1 MFLLGYAGT
10 YTQITLVLILTL
22 AIFGLYIF
30 LCAGYVWHIF
40 NDNNQK
46 AERFIAYAGYYAI
59 FAMISLFLIFSF
71 GFKNSIVGL
80 DKKYYGLFAAFG
92 GFLVLPPMIIA
103 DYKQIKWIKAL
114 TIDEQ
119 KEYGISVKDR
129 LPLIIVISIL
139 ALIALALFGICV
151 ERFIYVLE
159 GLIN

>member
-10 YTQITLVLILTL
+10 YAQIILVLLLTL
-22 AIFGLYIF
+22 AVFGLYIF

-59 FAMISLFLIFSF
+59 AAMIALFLIFAF

-80 DKKYYGLFAAFG
+80 DRKYYGLFLAFA
-92 GFLVLPPMIIA
+92 GFIVLPPMIIA
-103 DYKQIKWIKAL
+103 DYKQIKWIKQL
-114 TIDEQ
+114 TLDEQ
-119 KEYGISVKDR
+119 KEFGISVKDR
-129 LPLIIVISIL
+129 LPLIIVVSIL
-139 ALIALALFGICV
+139 TLIVLALFGICV